1 MISLANENS
10 VYPWKR
16 AGAPSDSERPSAC
29 SKVGSVSIAT
39 TSVKRRAGQAEG
51 NPGGWGGDMEGNP
64 RAGRGGHGAQGES
77 LSFRLAAEPA

>member
-29 SKVGSVSIAT
+29 SKVGSVSIAM

-51 NPGGWGGDMEGNP
+51 NPGGGVTWRGTL
-64 RAGRGGHGAQGES
+64 GRGGAGTERRAS
-77 LSFRLAAEPA
+77 L

>member
-51 NPGGWGGDMEGNP
+51 NPGGGGDMEGNP

-77 LSFRLAAEPA
+77 LSFCLAAEPV